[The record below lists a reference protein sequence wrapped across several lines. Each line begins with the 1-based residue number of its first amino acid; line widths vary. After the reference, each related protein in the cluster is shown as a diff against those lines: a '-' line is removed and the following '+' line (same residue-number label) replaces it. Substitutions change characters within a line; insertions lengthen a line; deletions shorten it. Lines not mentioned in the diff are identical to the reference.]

1 MMGFRAWRESR
12 RALDV
17 AWDCGIDRFDLAR
30 SYGYGQA
37 EALFRGFARGR
48 RHRIFIAT
56 KFGIDPDP
64 SLKANAIRLLRGGT
78 AGLRHL
84 RWPFSRC
91 EDRENPLSPHWSA
104 ARLRASL
111 ERSLRELGTDWI
123 DFLWLH
129 SPPQGIVRNEAL
141 FAELDRL
148 ASSGLIRGYG
158 LSTGADRGARELA
171 ELPWAIGAIQH
182 PFCPLT
188 GDTAKIDLPSVQIV
202 VNHIFGGRGTLANG
216 ARLITG
222 LRNDQA
228 IPPEL
233 REKLGEDGAGATL
246 ADILLNGA
254 LAASSAQYAVV
265 SMFQPVHIAMNAQR
279 AGNSRFTPEELKML
293 VSALSM
299 SGSSERQ

>member
-1 MMGFRAWRESR
+1 MMGFRARRESR

-17 AWDCGIDRFDLAR
+17 AWDCGIDSFDLAR

-48 RHRIFIAT
+48 RDRIFIAT

-64 SLKANAIRLLRGGT
+64 SLKANAIRLFRGGT

-84 RWPFSRC
+84 RWPFARS

-104 ARLRASL
+104 ARLRASV

-129 SPPQGIVRNEAL
+129 SPPQGIVRNGAL

-148 ASSGLIRGYG
+148 ASSGVIRGYG
-158 LSTGADRGARELA
+158 LSTSAGRGARDLA
-171 ELPWAIGAIQH
+171 ESPWAIEAIQH

-188 GDTAKIDLPSVQIV
+188 GDTAKIERPSVRIV
-202 VNHIFGGRGTLANG
+202 VNHVFGGRGTLADG
-216 ARLITG
+216 APLFAG
-222 LRNDQA
+222 LQTDQA

-233 REKLGEDGAGATL
+233 REKLRDAGAGATL

-254 LAASSAQYAVV
+254 LAASSAQCAVV
-265 SMFQPVHIAMNAQR
+265 SMFEPEHIAMNARR

-293 VSALSM
+293 VSALSVF
-299 SGSSERQ
+299 GSSERQ

>member
-1 MMGFRAWRESR
+1 MGFRDRRESR
-12 RALDV
+12 RALDA
-17 AWDCGIDRFDLAR
+17 AWECGIDSFDLAR

-48 RHRIFIAT
+48 RDRIFIAT

-64 SLKANAIRLLRGGT
+64 SLKANAIRLLRGGA

-84 RWPFSRC
+84 RWPFSRS

-104 ARLRASL
+104 SRLRASV

-148 ASSGLIRGYG
+148 ASSGVIRGYG
-158 LSTGADRGARELA
+158 LSTSADRGARDLA
-171 ELPWAIGAIQH
+171 EAPRAIGAIQH

-188 GDTAKIDLPSVQIV
+188 DDMTKIDRPSVQIV
-202 VNHIFGGRGTLANG
+202 VNHVFGGRGTLANST
-216 ARLITG
+216 RLIASLQTA
-222 LRNDQA
+222 QA
-228 IPPEL
+228 VPPEL
-233 REKLGEDGAGATL
+233 REKLREGGAGSTL
-246 ADILLNGA
+246 GDILLNGA
-254 LAASSAQYAVV
+254 LSAASAQCAVV
-265 SMFQPVHIAMNAQR
+265 SMFKPEHIAMNAR
-279 AGNSRFTPEELKML
+279 WAGNSRFTREELTIL
-293 VSALSM
+293 VSALS
-299 SGSSERQ
+299 GFGALKPT